1 MRSVDIS
8 LIVPAYNEEEN
19 IAPFFERAA
28 AAFADERRDCE
39 LIFVDDGS
47 RDSTMPEL
55 RKLLALDQDVFAIKV
70 VSFSRNFGKEAA
82 LLAGLERAEGD
93 YIGFIDADL
102 QQLPETM
109 CEMIAVLDERPDV
122 DCVAAYQVDRTR
134 SFVLDGC
141 SRLFYRLLGQS
152 SGMDVPGDASDFRVF
167 RRPVRDALLSTG
179 EYYRFSKGL
188 FSWIGFST
196 HLFPYKPEERFA
208 GKTSWS
214 FFGLVEYAV
223 DGLLSFSTSPLRVA
237 TYAGSFLAFAAF
249 LYFIV
254 VLVQRI
260 AWGVDVPGYATIVA
274 LILLLGGVQLLVLGI
289 IGEYL
294 ARVYMEGKRR
304 PCYIAK
310 EVLEGGA
317 RNEGPVE
324 EDEASA

>member
-1 MRSVDIS
+1 MELVDIS

-19 IAPFFERAA
+19 IAPFFKRASEV
-28 AAFADERRDCE
+28 FADERRECE

-47 RDSTMPEL
+47 CDSTMSEL
-55 RKLLALDQDVFAIKV
+55 RKLLALEQEVFAVRV

-82 LLAGLERAEGD
+82 LLAGLERAEGA
-93 YIGFIDADL
+93 YVGFIDADL

-109 CEMIAVLDERPDV
+109 REMIAVLDEHSDI
-122 DCVAAYQVDRTR
+122 DCVAAYQVDRSR
-134 SFVLDGC
+134 NFVLDGC
-141 SRLFYRLLGQS
+141 SRLFYRLLGQT
-152 SGMDVPGDASDFRVF
+152 SGMDVPRDASDFRVF

-188 FSWIGFST
+188 FSWVGFST
-196 HLFPYKPEERFA
+196 HMVPYKPEERFA

-214 FFGLVEYAV
+214 FFGLVEYAI

-237 TYAGSFLAFAAF
+237 TYAGFLLAFVAL
-249 LYFIV
+249 LYFVV

-260 AWGVDVPGYATIVA
+260 VWGVDVPGYATIVA

-304 PCYIAK
+304 PLYIVK
-310 EVLEGGA
+310 EDLTGGA
-317 RNEGPVE
+317 
-324 EDEASA
+324 